1 MKKVFLTV
9 LAVALVAVT
18 AVQAQKVNKSALVSK
33 IEKSDADI
41 ADAKKNAKASTWIN
55 RGKALYEAAVE
66 PTKSLFVNMDAA
78 MLKLAV
84 GEPASTES
92 VTLVNVP
99 YEAWV
104 YPWFTAYIKDG
115 KIATWSQTQWVIE
128 DAPAKAIEAYNKAYE
143 MAPKTAD
150 KVKEGLKQISDFCS
164 QVGNTGI
171 DTGNYAD
178 AADAYALAFE
188 AQSSP
193 AHGNPEPALLYYAG
207 YLRTVDGAANP
218 ASYVIGADYL
228 NKALDLGY
236 NDEEGNIY
244 YYLFHCYYGQKDADK
259 ANVLKAKDALVAGI
273 KKFPK
278 NERILDGL
286 VQLYTNPEDS
296 VGDPADLVA
305 LIDAAIESNP
315 ENVDLWFGR
324 GRIFFAL
331 KQYDES
337 IASFQK
343 VVELKPELFEGNYYL
358 GVFYT
363 IKADEMNKVMNEKQ
377 YSSQTAYDTDLK
389 EVNAVY
395 MDAVPWFEKA
405 YELKKDDVNT
415 LDFLKSICFRLRD
428 EEGMMDKYNKYNT
441 LLKEAKGEES
451 PHNGRDSP
459 PAI

>member
-41 ADAKKNAKASTWIN
+41 ADAKKGAKAATWIN
-55 RGKALYEAAVE
+55 RGKAFYEAAIE

-236 NDEEGNIY
+236 NDEEGN
-244 YYLFHCYYGQKDADK
+244 
-259 ANVLKAKDALVAGI
+259 VLKAKDALVAGI

-377 YSSQTAYDTDLK
+377 YSSQAAYDADLK
-389 EVNAVY
+389 AANAVY
-395 MDAVPWFEKA
+395 MEAIPWFEKA
-405 YELKKDDVNT
+405 HELKADDFNT
-415 LDFLKSICFRLRD
+415 LDMLKQLCFRLRD
-428 EEGMMDKYNKYNT
+428 EPGIQEKYDKYFPLWKA
-441 LLKEAKGEES
+441 AKGE
-451 PHNGRDSP
+451 
-459 PAI
+459 

>member
-9 LAVALVAVT
+9 LAVMLVAVP

-41 ADAKKNAKASTWIN
+41 ADAKKGAKAATWIN
-55 RGKALYEAAVE
+55 RGKAFYEAAIE

-441 LLKEAKGEES
+441 LLKEAKGEE
-451 PHNGRDSP
+451 
-459 PAI
+459 

>member
-41 ADAKKNAKASTWIN
+41 ADAKKGAKAATWIN
-55 RGKALYEAAVE
+55 RGKAFYEAAIE

-143 MAPKTAD
+143 MDPKTAE

-395 MDAVPWFEKA
+395 MEAVPWFEKA
-405 YELKKDDVNT
+405 YEMKKDDVNT

-441 LLKEAKGEES
+441 LLKEAKGEE
-451 PHNGRDSP
+451 
-459 PAI
+459 

>member
-41 ADAKKNAKASTWIN
+41 ADAKKGVKAATWIN
-55 RGKALYEAAVE
+55 RGKAFYEAAIE

-395 MDAVPWFEKA
+395 MEAVPWFEKA

-441 LLKEAKGEES
+441 LLKEAKGEE
-451 PHNGRDSP
+451 
-459 PAI
+459 

>member
-41 ADAKKNAKASTWIN
+41 ADAKKGAKAATWIK
-55 RGKALYEAAVE
+55 RGKAFYEAAIE

-395 MDAVPWFEKA
+395 MEAVPWFEKA

-441 LLKEAKGEES
+441 LLKEAKGEE
-451 PHNGRDSP
+451 
-459 PAI
+459 

>member
-41 ADAKKNAKASTWIN
+41 ADAKKGAKAATWIN
-55 RGKALYEAAVE
+55 RGKAFYEAAIE
-66 PTKSLFVNMDAA
+66 PTKNLFVNMDAA

-143 MAPKTAD
+143 MYPKTAD

-337 IASFQK
+337 IASFRK
-343 VVELKPELFEGNYYL
+343 VVELKPDLFEGNYYL

-395 MDAVPWFEKA
+395 MEAVPWFEKA

-441 LLKEAKGEES
+441 LLKEAKGEE
-451 PHNGRDSP
+451 
-459 PAI
+459 

>member
-9 LAVALVAVT
+9 LAVALVAVP

-41 ADAKKNAKASTWIN
+41 ADAKKGAKAATWIN
-55 RGKALYEAAVE
+55 RGKAFYEAAIE
-66 PTKSLFVNMDAA
+66 PTKNLFVNMDAA

-143 MAPKTAD
+143 MDPKTAD

-218 ASYVIGADYL
+218 ASFVIGADYL
-228 NKALDLGY
+228 NKALELGY

-337 IASFQK
+337 IASFRK
-343 VVELKPELFEGNYYL
+343 VVELKPDLFEGNYYL

-395 MDAVPWFEKA
+395 MEAVPWFEKA
-405 YELKKDDVNT
+405 YEMKKDDVNT

-441 LLKEAKGEES
+441 LLKEAKGEE
-451 PHNGRDSP
+451 
-459 PAI
+459 

>member
-41 ADAKKNAKASTWIN
+41 ADAKKGAKAATWIN
-55 RGKALYEAAVE
+55 RGKAFYEAAIE
-66 PTKSLFVNMDAA
+66 PTKNLFVNMDAA

-143 MAPKTAD
+143 MDPKTAD

-218 ASYVIGADYL
+218 ASFVIGADYL
-228 NKALDLGY
+228 NKALELGY

-337 IASFQK
+337 IASFRK
-343 VVELKPELFEGNYYL
+343 VVELKPDLFEGNYYL

-395 MDAVPWFEKA
+395 MEAVPWFEKA

-441 LLKEAKGEES
+441 LLKEAKGEE
-451 PHNGRDSP
+451 
-459 PAI
+459 

>member
-41 ADAKKNAKASTWIN
+41 ADAKKGAKAATWIN
-55 RGKALYEAAVE
+55 RGKAFYEAAIE
-66 PTKSLFVNMDAA
+66 PTKNLFVNMDAA

-143 MAPKTAD
+143 MDPKTAD

-218 ASYVIGADYL
+218 ASFVIGADYL
-228 NKALDLGY
+228 NKALELGY

-337 IASFQK
+337 IASFRK
-343 VVELKPELFEGNYYL
+343 VVELKPDLFEGNYYL

-377 YSSQTAYDTDLK
+377 YSSQTAYDADLK

-395 MDAVPWFEKA
+395 MEAVPWFEKA
-405 YELKKDDVNT
+405 YEMKKGDVNT

-441 LLKEAKGEES
+441 LLKEAKGEE
-451 PHNGRDSP
+451 
-459 PAI
+459 

>member
-9 LAVALVAVT
+9 LAVMLVAVP

-41 ADAKKNAKASTWIN
+41 ADAKKGAKAATWIN
-55 RGKALYEAAVE
+55 RGKAFYEAAIE
-66 PTKSLFVNMDAA
+66 PTKNLFVNMDAA

-143 MAPKTAD
+143 MDPKTAE

-395 MDAVPWFEKA
+395 MEAVPWFEKA

-441 LLKEAKGEES
+441 LLKEAKGEE
-451 PHNGRDSP
+451 
-459 PAI
+459 

>member
-1 MKKVFLTV
+1 MKRTILTAAAALL
-9 LAVALVAVT
+9 LAIP
-18 AVQAQKVNKSALVSK
+18 AVQAQKVNKDALLSK
-33 IEKSDADI
+33 IEKSDEAV
-41 ADAKKNAKASTWIN
+41 ADAKKGAKAATWIS
-55 RGKALYEAAVE
+55 RGKAYYDAAVA
-66 PTKSLFVNMDAA
+66 PTKSLFVGLESM
-78 MLKLAV
+78 MLKLADGDPTSV
-84 GEPASTES
+84 GKET
-92 VTLVNVP
+92 VNGVE
-99 YEAWV
+99 YDAWV
-104 YPWFTAYIKDG
+104 YPYYTAYLQD
-115 KIATWSQTQWVIE
+115 
-128 DAPAKAIEAYNKAYE
+128 
-143 MAPKTAD
+143 D
-150 KVKEGLKQISDFCS
+150 KVKTWKQTQTVYDGAIEKALESYDKACEIDPKSASKVKDGLQQISDFCS
-164 QVGNTGI
+164 QVGNAGL
-171 DTGNYAD
+171 DTGD
-178 AADAYALAFE
+178 FIGAADAYVLAFA
-188 AQSSP
+188 AQSKP
-193 AHGNPEPALLYYAG
+193 AYEGKPDPALLYYAG

-395 MDAVPWFEKA
+395 MEAVPWFEKA

-441 LLKEAKGEES
+441 LLKEAKGEE
-451 PHNGRDSP
+451 
-459 PAI
+459 

>member
-41 ADAKKNAKASTWIN
+41 ADAKKGAKAATWIN
-55 RGKALYEAAVE
+55 RGKAFYEAAIE
-66 PTKSLFVNMDAA
+66 PTKNLFVNMDAA

-337 IASFQK
+337 IASFRK
-343 VVELKPELFEGNYYL
+343 VVELKPDLFEGNYYL

-441 LLKEAKGEES
+441 LLKEAKGEE
-451 PHNGRDSP
+451 
-459 PAI
+459 

>member
-9 LAVALVAVT
+9 LAVMLVAVP

-41 ADAKKNAKASTWIN
+41 ADAKKGAKAATWIN
-55 RGKALYEAAVE
+55 RGKAFYEAAIE

-395 MDAVPWFEKA
+395 MEAVPWFEKA

-441 LLKEAKGEES
+441 LLKEAKGEE
-451 PHNGRDSP
+451 
-459 PAI
+459 